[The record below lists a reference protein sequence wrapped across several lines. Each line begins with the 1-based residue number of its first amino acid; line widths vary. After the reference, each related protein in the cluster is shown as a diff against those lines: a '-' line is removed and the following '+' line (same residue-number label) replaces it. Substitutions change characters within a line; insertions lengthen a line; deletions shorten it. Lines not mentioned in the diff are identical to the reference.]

1 MLNQT
6 VIVGRLVDNPKVEKT
21 DNGKK
26 VMNMTIAVPR
36 TYKNEKGEYDTDFID
51 CVLWNGIAENTAEY
65 CKKGDLIGIKGKVE
79 TDLYEKDGQKH
90 KSTKLVAERVT
101 FLSSVRSS
109 EKQEESTNKKVKE
122 KGMEK

>member
-1 MLNQT
+1 MNQT
-6 VIVGRLVDNPKVEKT
+6 LIIGRLVDNPKVEKT

-36 TYKNEKGEYDTDFID
+36 SYKNAEGVYETDFID

-65 CKKGDLIGIKGKVE
+65 CKKGDMLGIKGKIQ

-90 KSTKLVAERVT
+90 KSTKLIAEKVT

-109 EKQEESTNKKVKE
+109 EKQEESVNKKVKE

>member
-1 MLNQT
+1 MNQT
-6 VIVGRLVDNPKVEKT
+6 LIIGRLVDNPKVEKT

-36 TYKNEKGEYDTDFID
+36 SYKNAEGVYETDFID

-65 CKKGDLIGIKGKVE
+65 CKKGDMLGVKGKIQ

-90 KSTKLVAERVT
+90 KSTKLIAEKVT

-109 EKQEESTNKKVKE
+109 EKQEESVNKKVKE

>member
-1 MLNQT
+1 MNQT
-6 VIVGRLVDNPKVEKT
+6 LIIGRLVDNPKVEKT

-36 TYKNEKGEYDTDFID
+36 SYKNAEGVYETDFID

-65 CKKGDLIGIKGKVE
+65 CKKGDMLGVKGKIQ

-90 KSTKLVAERVT
+90 KSTRLVAESIT
-101 FLSSVRSS
+101 FLQTKRSIDK
-109 EKQEESTNKKVKE
+109 EEESVNKKVKE